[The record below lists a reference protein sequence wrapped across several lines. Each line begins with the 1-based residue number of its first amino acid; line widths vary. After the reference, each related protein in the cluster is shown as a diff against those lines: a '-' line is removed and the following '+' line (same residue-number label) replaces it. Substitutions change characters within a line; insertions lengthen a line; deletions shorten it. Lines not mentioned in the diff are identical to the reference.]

1 MLPEINGK
9 IAYIYK
15 ESDFDADLI
24 CGLDNYTVTDPQ
36 KLKELCMEDI
46 DPHFKEVVEPG
57 DVVVCGKNVGY
68 GHPHI
73 GGPVGLMM
81 HGVVA
86 FIAESYCPGFYR
98 AQSLRGIPLIECE
111 GILEYAKAGE
121 HIRFDWDTCELHLM
135 DSEITLPCK
144 VIPQKSLQLIE
155 LGGIMPY
162 IQKVR
167 MA

>member
-9 IAYIYK
+9 IAYIYE

-36 KLKELCMEDI
+36 RLKELCMEDV
-46 DPHFKEVVEPG
+46 DPHFKEIVEQG
-57 DVVVCGKNVGY
+57 DVVVCGKNFGY

-81 HGVVA
+81 NGVVA

-98 AQSLRGIPLIECE
+98 AQSLRGVPLIECE
-111 GILEYAKAGE
+111 GILEHAKVGE
-121 HIRFDWDTCELHLM
+121 HIRFNWNTCELHLM
-135 DSEITLPCK
+135 DSGAVLPCK
-144 VIPQKSLQLIE
+144 VIPQKILQLIE
-155 LGGIMPY
+155 VGGIMPY

-167 MA
+167 MG

>member
-9 IAYIYK
+9 VAYIYK

-24 CGLDNYTVTDPQ
+24 CGLDNYTITDPE
-36 KLKELCMEDI
+36 KLKELCMEDL

-57 DVVVCGKNVGY
+57 DVVVCGKNFGY

-81 HGVVA
+81 NGVVA

-98 AQSLRGIPLIECE
+98 AQSLRGVPLIECE
-111 GILEYAKAGE
+111 GVLEHIKAGE
-121 HIRFDWDTCELHLM
+121 RVRFDWDTCELHLL
-135 DSEITLPCK
+135 DSGVTLPCK
-144 VIPQKSLQLIE
+144 KVPQKSIQLIE
-155 LGGIMPY
+155 LGGIMSY
-162 IQKVR
+162 IREAR
-167 MA
+167 MG